1 MTRKTRLLFV
11 IENSAYGGGEKVFSL
26 LIRSLSAEKFEI
38 FCAALPRG
46 RFYEETKDHCRFLP
60 LDLGSRFNFGN
71 IGLLRRMMEENKIDI
86 VHSQGARADFYCAL
100 AAGGTTAKAIA
111 TVPMPVEGFD
121 VCLLKKLAYMA
132 LNTFAARKLA
142 AAITV
147 SQPLADRLRGRYPS
161 VELIHNPVDLAEFS
175 PSNFD
180 AGPVIERF
188 GLRGRAVVAALG
200 RLEWQKGYSHLLS
213 ALKLLLDRSPELK
226 EKLVCLIGGG
236 GTLEQKLK
244 KQAEKAGLSSNVIF
258 CGEIQNARD
267 FLGAADIFVM
277 PSLREGQPLA
287 LLEAM
292 AMAKPIAATSI
303 PGIKDTVE
311 GGKEA
316 SLVPPADPAAL
327 AGALRGLLEDMPAAL
342 NMGALARARAERFS
356 LPSYVSAHEA
366 FYGRL
371 LGTVSGGGNR

>member
-1 MTRKTRLLFV
+1 MTHKIRLLFI

-38 FCAALPRG
+38 FCAALPQG
-46 RFYEETKDHCRFLP
+46 RFYEETKDHCRFLAF
-60 LDLGSRFNFGN
+60 DLGSRFNFGN
-71 IGLLRRMMEENKIDI
+71 IGLLRRMIADNHIDI

-100 AAGGTTAKAIA
+100 ATSGSRAKAVA
-111 TVPMPVEGFD
+111 TVAMPVEGFD
-121 VCLLKKLAYMA
+121 VNLFKKAAYIA
-132 LNTFAARKLA
+132 LNAFAAKKFA

-147 SQPLADRLRGRYPS
+147 SEPLAARLRGRYRA
-161 VELIHNPVDLAEFS
+161 VELIPNPVDLAEFS

-188 GLRGRAVVAALG
+188 GLRGRTVLAALG
-200 RLEWQKGYSHLLS
+200 RLEWQKGYSHLLL
-213 ALKLLLDRSPELK
+213 ALKLLLDRAPELK
-226 EKLVCLIGGG
+226 EKLVCLIGGC

-267 FLGAADIFVM
+267 FLGATDIFVM

-316 SLVPPADPAAL
+316 LLVPPADPGAL
-327 AGALRGLLEDMPAAL
+327 AGALRGLLEDRPAAL
-342 NMGALARARAERFS
+342 SMGAKARAKAERYG
-356 LPSYVSAHEA
+356 LQDYVAAHEA
-366 FYGRL
+366 FYLKFSAEAR
-371 LGTVSGGGNR
+371 